1 MKQFLTS
8 PFRSAAKFWLIPLL
22 LMAVLSGTAV
32 LRAQD
37 FGTASPPDLMKDF
50 EALRQRIRHNPR
62 DIAALNSL
70 GIIYAQAGKLEDA
83 TRLWRYALNIDPNY
97 VHLYNNLG
105 SALKQAGR
113 KEEARLIFRT
123 GLTRSS
129 SYWIYYNLGLLEK
142 EERNLPAAA
151 NCFKQCLQQ
160 HPGFEPALRQL
171 ADLGYH
177 VQLPPTQPVR
187 PLSLGSYKPPVE
199 TGNIDFYPMYPDG
212 NESQGNGRTYSS
224 GSNYAAKPSRTAPSS
239 FTPLNL
245 ADCDKIIKEF
255 KAAPQD
261 RYIALTF
268 DDGPHHTNTRQILD
282 ILRHEGAR
290 ATFFVLGSRAE
301 TYPDIVA
308 RMAAEG
314 HDIGNHTWEHRGL
327 GKSSRAEALQS
338 LRRTNELISGITGKP
353 CLIVRPPFGQTNQKV
368 RELIHGQG
376 WHEIMWDSDSRD
388 WENKNPDRILYRVM
402 RSVSP
407 GSIVLFHDIHPGAA
421 QMLPTLIKAFKH
433 NGYRFITISEL
444 IAISNAS

>member
-1 MKQFLTS
+1 MNRVITKPCFSTS
-8 PFRSAAKFWLIPLL
+8 AILL
-22 LMAVLSGTAV
+22 LLTLVIAFIGSAE
-32 LRAQD
+32 LRAQGFD
-37 FGTASPPDLMKDF
+37 TATPPDLMKDF
-50 EALRQRIRHNPR
+50 EALRQMIKKNPR

-83 TRLWRYALNIDPNY
+83 TRLWRYAIDIDPNY
-97 VHLYNNLG
+97 IHLYNNLG
-105 SALKQAGR
+105 SALKQMGR

-142 EERNLPAAA
+142 EEHNITAAA
-151 NCFKQCLQQ
+151 TCFKHCLQQ
-160 HPGFEPALRQL
+160 QPGFEPALRQL
-171 ADLGYH
+171 ADLGYQ
-177 VQLPPTQPVR
+177 VQPPPTKAMR

-199 TGNIDFYPMYPDG
+199 TGNIDFHPMYPEG
-212 NESQGNGRTYSS
+212 SNSQQAGRTYSS
-224 GSNYAAKPSRTAPSS
+224 GDNYAAKPSRQKLAA
-239 FTPLNL
+239 FTPLTP
-245 ADCDKIIKEF
+245 ADCDKIIKDF
-255 KAAPQD
+255 AAPPAD
-261 RYIALTF
+261 RFIALTF
-268 DDGPHHTNTRQILD
+268 DDGPHHSNTHAILD
-282 ILRHEGAR
+282 ILKYEGAK
-290 ATFFVLGSRAE
+290 ATFFVLGNRAE
-301 TYPDIVA
+301 TYPDIIA

-314 HDIGNHTWEHRGL
+314 HDVGNHTWEHRGL
-327 GKSSRAEALQS
+327 GKSSREEALTS

-353 CLIVRPPFGQTNQKV
+353 CLLVRPPYGQTNQNVKK
-368 RELIHGQG
+368 LIHSQG

-421 QMLPTLIKAFKH
+421 SMLPTLIKAFKN

>member
-1 MKQFLTS
+1 MKIIPT
-8 PFRSAAKFWLIPLL
+8 RSCRSTARLWLVFLL
-22 LMAVLSGTAV
+22 LAGFISGTAT
-32 LRAQD
+32 LCAQD
-37 FGTASPPDLMKDF
+37 FGNASPPDLMKDF
-50 EALRQRIRHNPR
+50 EALRQRIRQNPR

-83 TRLWRYALNIDPNY
+83 VRLWRYALNIDPNY
-97 VHLYNNLG
+97 IHLYNNLG

-151 NCFKQCLQQ
+151 NCFKLCLQQ
-160 HPGFEPALRQL
+160 QPGFEPALRQL

-177 VQLPPTQPVR
+177 VQLPPTQPIR

-199 TGNIDFYPMYPDG
+199 TGNIDFYPMLPDG
-212 NESQGNGRTYSS
+212 NDNRGSSYSS
-224 GSNYAAKPSRTAPSS
+224 GSTYAAKSARTTPSS
-239 FTPLNL
+239 FTPLSL
-245 ADCDKIIKEF
+245 ADCDKIIREF
-255 KAAPQD
+255 KATPHD

-268 DDGPHHTNTRQILD
+268 DDGPHHTNTREILD
-282 ILRHEGAR
+282 ILRREGAK

-301 TYPDIVA
+301 TYPDIIA

-327 GKSSRAEALQS
+327 GKSSRAEGLQS

-368 RELIHGQG
+368 RALIHGQG

-421 QMLPTLIKAFKH
+421 QMLPTLIKAFKQ

>member
-1 MKQFLTS
+1 MKQFLTR
-8 PFRSAAKFWLIPLL
+8 PGRSAAIFQLILL
-22 LMAVLSGTAV
+22 LCMVVLTGTAE

-37 FGTASPPDLMKDF
+37 FASTSPPDLMKDF
-50 EALRQRIRHNPR
+50 EALRQRIRENPR

-83 TRLWRYALNIDPNY
+83 IRLWRYAINIDPNY
-97 VHLYNNLG
+97 IHLYNNLG

-113 KEEARLIFRT
+113 KEEARLIFQT

-151 NCFKQCLQQ
+151 NCFKYCLQQ
-160 HPGFEPALRQL
+160 QPGFEPALRQL

-177 VQLPPTQPVR
+177 VQLPPTQPIR

-212 NESQGNGRTYSS
+212 VANRGSTFSS
-224 GSNYAAKPSRTAPSS
+224 GSTYTAKPARTTPPS
-239 FTPLNL
+239 FTPLTL
-245 ADCDKIIKEF
+245 ADCDRTIKEF
-255 KAAPQD
+255 KAAPPD

-268 DDGPHHTNTRQILD
+268 DDGPHHTNTREILD
-282 ILRHEGAR
+282 ILRSEGAR

-301 TYPDIVA
+301 TYPDIIA

-314 HDIGNHTWEHRGL
+314 HDVGNHTWEHRGL
-327 GKSSRAEALQS
+327 GKSSRPEALQS
-338 LRRTNELISGITGKP
+338 LRRTNELITGITGKP

-388 WENKNPDRILYRVM
+388 WENKNPDHILYRVM

-421 QMLPTLIKAFKH
+421 RMLPTMIKAFKN